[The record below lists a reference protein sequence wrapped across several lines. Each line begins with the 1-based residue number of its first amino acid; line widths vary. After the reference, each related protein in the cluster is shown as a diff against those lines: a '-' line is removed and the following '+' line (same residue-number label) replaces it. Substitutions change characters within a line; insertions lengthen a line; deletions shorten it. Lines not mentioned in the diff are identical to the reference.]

1 MNDITGATGQNEAN
15 AKMAQQQQNWT
26 TQNMATAYGYD
37 QAAWQN
43 QMQASNTAHQ
53 REIQDMQAAGIN
65 PIISATGGTG
75 ANTPKMDTPGAMAGP
90 SGNQGMKAGS
100 IMDLVS
106 TVLGGISSAKQWD
119 VATEQSHN
127 LMENTQ
133 KQTLDNKI
141 KEETL
146 KERRDAAKAELKE
159 ETLKERRDTAKA
171 ELKEAKSESE
181 RNTYYNYKDLESPNM
196 NYWLNKVNGGGAG
209 SALKV
214 MQIMKMLVD

>member
-159 ETLKERRDTAKA
+159 
-171 ELKEAKSESE
+171 AKSESE